1 MLTNTNALLPPMRYT
16 LFMPHRGV
24 YVKAL
29 RPAEGIF
36 EATGDIAEACALPD
50 PEARAAGFE
59 VIWAT
64 GEPVEL
70 RPALHAMGYAL

>member
-1 MLTNTNALLPPMRYT
+1 MFTASRPLLKPMRYT

-29 RPAEGIF
+29 RASQGTF
-36 EATGDIAEACALPD
+36 QATGNAAEACALPD
-50 PEARAAGFE
+50 PEARAAGRR
-59 VIWAT
+59 VIEAM

-70 RPALHAMGYAL
+70 RPVDQSAGQAL